1 MYQTSNYLYMKKI
14 ILLLVCLPFLGNAQ
28 LKDVIKKTAA
38 KATTKNIAVSNLEIA
53 NGLKEALDNG
63 VKKQVTKLTAVD
75 GFYKNELVKILLP
88 EELKKVDSKL
98 RMIGLGSLA
107 DEGILML
114 NRAAEDAVKQST
126 PIFIDAIK
134 NMNFTDA
141 KNILLGSEN
150 AATTYLQTTT
160 NSALYEKFSPVIKA
174 SLANVGADAVWKK
187 IIDKYNSIPLV
198 TKVNPDLTDYTTNK
212 ALEGVFKMI
221 TIEEKNIRSGLDA
234 RTSALL
240 KKVFALQ
247 DKKK

>member
-1 MYQTSNYLYMKKI
+1 MKKI
-14 ILLLVCLPFLGNAQ
+14 ILLAVCVPFFSNAQ
-28 LKDVIKKTAA
+28 LKNVIK
-38 KATTKNIAVSNLEIA
+38 KATTKVTAKTAAVSTTEIA

-88 EELKKVDSKL
+88 EELQKVDARL
-98 RMIGLGSLA
+98 RKIGLGNLA
-107 DEGILML
+107 DEGILTL

-126 PIFIDAIK
+126 PIFVDAIK

-141 KNILLGSEN
+141 KNILLGKEN
-150 AATTYLQTTT
+150 AATTYLQTST
-160 NSALYEKFSPVIKA
+160 NKALYDKFNPVIQT
-174 SLANVGADAVWKK
+174 SLANVGADVVWKK
-187 IIDKYNSIPLV
+187 IIDKYNAILLV

-247 DKKK
+247 DKK

>member
-1 MYQTSNYLYMKKI
+1 MKKI
-14 ILLLVCLPFLGNAQ
+14 ILLLIAVPFFGNAQ
-28 LKDVIKKTAA
+28 LKEAIKKAEKKVKTKTTTAVT
-38 KATTKNIAVSNLEIA
+38 ATEIA

-63 VKKQVTKLTAVD
+63 VKKQVTKLTEVD
-75 GFYKNELVKILLP
+75 GFYKNELVKIMLP
-88 EELKKVDSKL
+88 EELQKMDSRL
-98 RMIGLGSLA
+98 RQIGLGSLA

-114 NRAAEDAVKQST
+114 NRAAEDAVKQAS

-134 NMNFTDA
+134 NMSFTDA
-141 KNILLGSEN
+141 KNILLGKEN
-150 AATTYLQTTT
+150 AATSYLQTNTNTT
-160 NSALYEKFSPVIKA
+160 LYSKFNPIIKA
-174 SLANVGADAVWKK
+174 SLTNVGADEVWKK

-221 TIEEKNIRSGLDA
+221 TVEEKNIRSGMNA

-247 DKKK
+247 DKK

>member
-1 MYQTSNYLYMKKI
+1 MKKI

-221 TIEEKNIRSGLDA
+221 TIEEKNIRSGLDS

>member
-1 MYQTSNYLYMKKI
+1 MKKI
-14 ILLLVCLPFLGNAQ
+14 ILLLVCVPFFTNAQ
-28 LKDVIKKTAA
+28 LKNAIK
-38 KATTKNIAVSNLEIA
+38 KATTKVTAKTANVSTLEIA

-75 GFYKNELVKILLP
+75 GFYKNELVKIVLP
-88 EELKKVDSKL
+88 EELQKVDSRL
-98 RMIGLGSLA
+98 RKIGLASLA

-126 PIFIDAIK
+126 PIFVDAIK
-134 NMNFTDA
+134 NMSFLDA
-141 KNILLGSEN
+141 KNILLGNEN
-150 AATTYLQTTT
+150 AATTYLQTST
-160 NSALYEKFSPVIKA
+160 NKALYDKFNPVIKT

-187 IIDKYNSIPLV
+187 IIEKYNAIPLV

-221 TIEEKNIRSGLDA
+221 TVEEKNIRGGLDA

-247 DKKK
+247 DKK

>member
-1 MYQTSNYLYMKKI
+1 MKKI
-14 ILLLVCLPFLGNAQ
+14 ILLFVCLPFLGNAQ

>member
-1 MYQTSNYLYMKKI
+1 MKKI
-14 ILLLVCLPFLGNAQ
+14 ILLFVCLPFLGNAQ

-75 GFYKNELVKILLP
+75 GFYKNDLVKILLP

-221 TIEEKNIRSGLDA
+221 TIEEKSIRSGLDA

>member
-1 MYQTSNYLYMKKI
+1 MKKI

>member
-1 MYQTSNYLYMKKI
+1 MKKI
-14 ILLLVCLPFLGNAQ
+14 IFLLVCIPFFSHAQ
-28 LKDVIKKTAA
+28 LKNAIK
-38 KATTKNIAVSNLEIA
+38 KATTKVTTKTAAVSTLEIA

-88 EELKKVDSKL
+88 EELQKVDKRL
-98 RMIGLGSLA
+98 RQIGLGSLA
-107 DEGILML
+107 DEGILLL

-134 NMNFTDA
+134 NMSFLDA

-150 AATTYLQTTT
+150 AATTYLQTST
-160 NSALYEKFSPVIKA
+160 NKALYDKFNPVIKT

-187 IIDKYNSIPLV
+187 IIEKYNAIPLV
-198 TKVNPDLTDYTTNK
+198 TKINPDLTDYTTHK

-221 TIEEKNIRSGLDA
+221 TVEEKNIRSGIDA

-247 DKKK
+247 DKNK